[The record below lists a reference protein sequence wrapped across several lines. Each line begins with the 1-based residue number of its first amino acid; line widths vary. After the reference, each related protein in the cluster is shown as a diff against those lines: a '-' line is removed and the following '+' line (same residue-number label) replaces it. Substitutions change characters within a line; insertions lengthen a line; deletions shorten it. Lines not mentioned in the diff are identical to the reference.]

1 MNFVDSFKFH
11 SNISIH

>member
-1 MNFVDSFKFH
+1 MKRNNFI